1 MCSKFWMLK
10 AHTEGRHHS
19 DWRQRVFILR
29 DGVLCFVSEKK
40 RNILKRVC
48 DVKRVTVCTMGQ
60 GMYKRDT
67 TLVYTDL
74 EAVFICICIYIH
86 TYMTVC
92 TMGQGMQ
99 GMYKRDTSLTL
110 PESTL
115 ILRRCS

>member
-40 RNILKRVC
+40 RNVLKRVC
-48 DVKRVTVCTMGQ
+48 DVKRVTVCTVGQ

-67 TLVYTDL
+67 TLVFTDL
-74 EAVFICICIYIH
+74 EAVFIIIIIVISLINSNNNNGPGNVQEKHYPRLFIH
-86 TYMTVC
+86 
-92 TMGQGMQ
+92 
-99 GMYKRDTSLTL
+99 K
-110 PESTL
+110 
-115 ILRRCS
+115 